1 VTPSPIRPYANRSAM
16 MFKKFCALNT
26 QPIHNERYVVR
37 GESFGCVKLQPF
49 GEFKADLILS
59 HICHNRID
67 VW

>member
-1 VTPSPIRPYANRSAM
+1 M